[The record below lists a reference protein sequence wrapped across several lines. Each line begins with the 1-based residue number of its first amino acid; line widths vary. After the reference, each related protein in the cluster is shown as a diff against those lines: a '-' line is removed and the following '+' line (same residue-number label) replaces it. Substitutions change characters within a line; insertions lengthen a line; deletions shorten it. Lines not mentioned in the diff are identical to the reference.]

1 MTEFKWFKSLS
12 TGKIG
17 KYPEHFASRPSFV
30 EVESEDASCIDCM
43 VTPTADEDELID
55 VEEYDEPEILDEYED
70 VDDDE
75 FVYQSP
81 DTENE
86 DK

>member
-1 MTEFKWFKSLS
+1 MTEFKWFRSLS
-12 TGKIG
+12 TGKVG
-17 KYPEHFASRPSFV
+17 KYPAHFASRPSFV

-55 VEEYDEPEILDEYED
+55 VVGSDDD
-70 VDDDE
+70 VDEDK
-75 FVYQSP
+75 FVIQSP
-81 DTENE
+81 DTEKE